1 MKRFLCAIAIMAIGI
16 CAVFAASGGAGKKVK
31 WELKDGTLTFSGTGP
46 MKNFGK
52 DRPWRTD
59 MVRAIVVCDGV
70 TSLGNNVARDCDR
83 LLTVELPSSLTSIGE
98 NAFLN
103 CVNLSEIRLP
113 YGVET
118 IGKRAFANCK
128 TFIEF
133 ELPIS
138 MRTVGE
144 EAFAGCDNI
153 IKGRIN
159 QSLESIGANAFKGCK
174 LLAELIELPAFVTTT
189 TFVEYGLS
197 RSAIKNYWDKK
208 DALAAKFGNAS
219 GSNNIEQVKV
229 AEVVPSDVDLEIPFT
244 GLTNDNT
251 FAVIIAN
258 ENYGKLAN
266 VPFALNDGNTMALY
280 CHRTL
285 GIPEKNI
292 LKYTDA
298 SYGAMREAFSD
309 LRLINDV
316 VGDQM
321 KVIFYYAGHGAPDD
335 ATLEPYL
342 IPVDAA
348 RVNAQVCVP
357 LKSIYAE
364 LASMKLS
371 SCTVFLDACFSGAT
385 RDDNMLASARGIAR
399 VPKAQ
404 SLGGNIAVLS
414 ATSDKQTALPYNE
427 KSHGMFT
434 YFLLK
439 RLQETKGEVTLQD
452 LKEYVSEQ
460 VARNSSI
467 INRKDQNPT
476 FTVSSGASS
485 AWDQWKLNK

>member
-1 MKRFLCAIAIMAIGI
+1 MKRLLSIYALITLCLGTRGG
-16 CAVFAASGGAGKKVK
+16 ASGGAGKHCK
-31 WELKDGTLTFSGTGP
+31 WELKDGVLTVSGTGP

-52 DRPWRTD
+52 DRPWRVD
-59 MVRAIVVCDGV
+59 LVRSIVINDGV
-70 TSLGNNVARDCDR
+70 TTIGNNFARDCDK
-83 LLTVELPSSLTSIGE
+83 LITVELPSSLTAIGE
-98 NAFLN
+98 NAFSD
-103 CVNLSEIRLP
+103 CTNLSEIRMP
-113 YGVET
+113 FGVET

-128 TFIEF
+128 SFIEIEF
-133 ELPIS
+133 PVSTRHI
-138 MRTVGE
+138 GE
-144 EAFAGCDNI
+144 EALAGCDNI
-153 IKGRIN
+153 TKARIN
-159 QSLESIGANAFKGCK
+159 QSVENIGNDAFKGCK
-174 LLAELIELPAFVTTT
+174 LLTELTELPAFVTTS
-189 TFVEYGLS
+189 TFVEYGLN
-197 RSAIKNYWDKK
+197 RAAIKNYWDKK
-208 DALAAKFGNAS
+208 DAIAAKFGNAS
-219 GSNNIEQVKV
+219 GSDKVQTVEV
-229 AEVVPSDVDLEIPFT
+229 AEVVPSDVDLDIPFT
-244 GLTNDNT
+244 GLKNENT

-266 VPFALNDGNTMALY
+266 VPFALNDGNAMALY

-316 VGDQM
+316 IGDEM

-364 LASMKLS
+364 LADMKLA

-399 VPKAQ
+399 VPKKQ
-404 SLGGNIAVLS
+404 TLGGNIAVLS

-439 RLQETKGEVTLQD
+439 RLQDTKGNVTLQD

-467 INRKDQNPT
+467 VNRKDQNPT
-476 FTVSSGASS
+476 FTVSAGASS
-485 AWDQWKLNK
+485 AWDQWKMNE